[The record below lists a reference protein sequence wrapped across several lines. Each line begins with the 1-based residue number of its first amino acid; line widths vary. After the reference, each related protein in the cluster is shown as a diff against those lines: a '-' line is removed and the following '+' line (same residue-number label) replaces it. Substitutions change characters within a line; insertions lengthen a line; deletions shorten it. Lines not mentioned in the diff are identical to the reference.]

1 MLLLIVAF
9 KNCDKSNKIYINE
22 EKLLLE
28 NTLNLIAPIHMALEA
43 EGYTKLTPIQEMAI
57 PKLLEG
63 HDLLGVAQ
71 TGTGK
76 TAAFA
81 VPILQK
87 LETEKQ
93 ESTDKHPVQSLIVA
107 PTRELAIQ
115 IDDSFKKYAKNLNLR
130 TLVVYGGVSQ
140 HPQTKKLRQGVDIIV
155 ATPGRLLDL
164 VRQKHIDLKNVKH
177 FVLDEADMMLDMGM
191 LEDVKKII
199 KYLPR
204 KRQTMLFSA
213 TMPKEIEQ
221 LTKTLLDN
229 PVKVEVTPTSSTVDR
244 ITQEVYFVDQGNK
257 TNLLVHLL
265 NNQAI
270 ESAIIFARTKRGA
283 DKLVKALTGQG
294 FKAQAIHGNKSQR
307 QRQTAL
313 KNFKERKIHILVAT
327 DIAARGIDISDLSH
341 VINYNLPEVPETYV
355 HRIGRTGRSGNE
367 GIAISFCSHQER
379 SLLRGIH
386 RLTGAEITEIKDHPY
401 PLTDTSPASDNNSR
415 RNDNRGRNSSNKSKN
430 KGRSGKSYVSSSRKK
445 SSQGRPQGRQGTKT
459 KNKRNWRK
467 TQKTR

>member
-1 MLLLIVAF
+1 MRLKIVTF
-9 KNCDKSNKIYINE
+9 QIYINE

-63 HDLLGVAQ
+63 NDLLGVAQ

-81 VPILQK
+81 IPILQK
-87 LETEKQ
+87 LEVEKK
-93 ESTDKHPVQSLIVA
+93 ETGDKRPVQSLIIA

-191 LEDVKKII
+191 IDDVKKIV
-199 KYLPR
+199 KYLP
-204 KRQTMLFSA
+204 KQRQTMLFSA
-213 TMPKEIEQ
+213 TMPKEIEM
-221 LTKTLLDN
+221 LTKTLLNN

-244 ITQEVYFVDQGNK
+244 IKQEVYFVDQGNK

-270 ESAIIFARTKRGA
+270 ESALIFSRTKRGA
-283 DKLVKALTGQG
+283 DKLVNALKGQG
-294 FKAQAIHGNKSQR
+294 FQAQAIHGNKTQR

-313 KNFKERKIHILVAT
+313 KNFKERKTHILVAT

-355 HRIGRTGRSGNE
+355 HRIGRTGRSGND
-367 GIAISFCSHQER
+367 GIAISFCSHQEK
-379 SLLRGIH
+379 SLLRGIQ
-386 RLTGAEITEIKDHPY
+386 RLTGTTITEITDHPF
-401 PLTDTSPASDNNSR
+401 PLTDTSSSSNSKSR
-415 RNDNRGRNSSNKSKN
+415 RNNRGRNSSNSGKS
-430 KGRSGKSYVSSSRKK
+430 GRSGKSYVSSSRSNKKK
-445 SSQGRPQGRQGTKT
+445 SGQGAGSHSF
-459 KNKRNWRK
+459 KNKKNNRNWRK
-467 TQKTR
+467 TQKN

>member
-1 MLLLIVAF
+1 M
-9 KNCDKSNKIYINE
+9 
-22 EKLLLE
+22 LE

-81 VPILQK
+81 IPILQK
-87 LETEKQ
+87 LEVEKK
-93 ESTDKHPVQSLIVA
+93 ESGDKRPVQSLIVA

-164 VRQKHIDLKNVKH
+164 VRQKHIDLKDLKH

-191 LEDVKKII
+191 LEDVKKIV
-199 KYLPR
+199 KYIPK

-213 TMPKEIEQ
+213 TMPKEIEI
-221 LTKTLLDN
+221 LTKSLLNN

-244 ITQEVYFVDQGNK
+244 IKQEVYLVDQGNK

-270 ESAIIFARTKRGA
+270 ESALIFSRTKRGA
-283 DKLVKALTGQG
+283 DKLVKALKGEG
-294 FKAQAIHGNKSQR
+294 FKVQAIHGNKSQR

-355 HRIGRTGRSGNE
+355 HRIGRTGRSGND
-367 GIAISFCSHQER
+367 GIAISFCSHQEK
-379 SLLRGIH
+379 SLLRGIQ
-386 RLTGAEITEIKDHPY
+386 RLTGKTITEITDHPF
-401 PLTDTSPASDNNSR
+401 PLTDKSSSSKSKSSRNN
-415 RNDNRGRNSSNKSKN
+415 NRGRNSSNRGK
-430 KGRSGKSYVSSSRKK
+430 SGKSYVSSSRKNKKK
-445 SSQGRPQGRQGTKT
+445 SGQGSQGGQK
-459 KNKRNWRK
+459 KNNRKWRK
-467 TQKTR
+467 IKKNNK

>member
-1 MLLLIVAF
+1 M
-9 KNCDKSNKIYINE
+9 
-22 EKLLLE
+22 LE

-93 ESTDKHPVQSLIVA
+93 ESTDKRPVQSLIVA

-204 KRQTMLFSA
+204 QRQTMLFSA
-213 TMPKEIEQ
+213 TMPKEIEE
-221 LTKTLLDN
+221 LTKSLLNN

-270 ESAIIFARTKRGA
+270 ESSLIFSRTKRGA

-313 KNFKERKIHILVAT
+313 KNFKERKTHILVAT

-367 GIAISFCSHQER
+367 GIAISFCTHQEK
-379 SLLRGIH
+379 SLLRGIQ

-401 PLTDTSPASDNNSR
+401 PLTDTSPAPDNNSKRDNNR
-415 RNDNRGRNSSNKSKN
+415 RRNSSNKSKN